1 MSPPPTWTRSRIEA
15 LGPTTDVPH
24 MAKVLGCGESSIYE
38 AIRRREWPHTRV
50 LRLGRAI
57 RIPTS
62 DLVNLLYPSHSAPA
76 SESPSEAA

>member
-1 MSPPPTWTRSRIEA
+1 VSAGPAWTRARIEA

-24 MAKVLGCGESSIYE
+24 TAKVMGCGASAIYE
-38 AIRRREWPHTRV
+38 AIRRGEWKHTRV

-62 DLVNLLYPSHSAPA
+62 DLVNLLYPPTPAAPTENSAA
-76 SESPSEAA
+76 